1 MTGEPDGGK
10 DVVKAREA
18 SAHRQGAPCSR
29 WNEPRCTRHRFRF
42 QRGSAS
48 EPLCDCGQSLSPAL
62 KLSFPICKVGSGI
75 GKCFYK
81 CGLWTTCFRIIS
93 G

>member
-10 DVVKAREA
+10 DVVKARTD
-18 SAHRQGAPCSR
+18 R
-29 WNEPRCTRHRFRF
+29 EPRAAGGTSPGA
-42 QRGSAS
+42 QGTGSGSSVAL
-48 EPLCDCGQSLSPAL
+48 PVNHYVTVGQSLSPAL